1 MSKYTLN
8 IGSTHAGQFSTLK
21 ECREHAKNNG
31 GYRHG
36 WTVWDNR
43 RQCEVLNKGESAI
56 HLTDRVH
63 NGSYDRTARVH
74 DDFYDR
80 MGKKARTMM
89 WFIYLVLVIAVL
101 ASQ

>member
-8 IGSTHAGQFSTLK
+8 IGDTHAGQFSTLK

-36 WTVWDNR
+36 WSVWDNR

-56 HLTDRVH
+56 HLT
-63 NGSYDRTARVH
+63 ARVH
-74 DDFYDR
+74 DEFYDR
-80 MGKKARTMM
+80 IGKNARTMM
-89 WFIYLVLVIAVL
+89 WLIYLVLVIAVL
-101 ASQ
+101 ASYGK